1 MIHYLK
7 LIKINILVSVLIF
20 VLFNSTAFSQ
30 KDHEEFN
37 LNFPASLNEIKSSS
51 SLSAY
56 ETIALL
62 FPLNPIFLIEDKR
75 FYAGITKEFS
85 IGAFPYGRASAE
97 YSLIFRKTRLNQ
109 LRFSYNFDIPLE
121 VSDFG
126 AFMLTVGAGYFTDF
140 YKEGFF
146 PQASLNIM
154 LPFNDNIGINAY
166 VKFRNTFVTD
176 DNESDIFD
184 FSLGLATFVYL

>member
-1 MIHYLK
+1 MFHYFK
-7 LIKINILVSVLIF
+7 FNILVSVFIF
-20 VLFNSTAFSQ
+20 VLFGSTAFSQ

-37 LNFPASLNEIKSSS
+37 LNFPSSLNEIESASSIS
-51 SLSAY
+51 TY
-56 ETIALL
+56 KIIAFL
-62 FPLNPIFLIEDKR
+62 FPLNPIFLVEDKR

-85 IGAFPYGRASAE
+85 IGAFPYGRAAAE

-166 VKFRNTFVTD
+166 IKFRNTFVTD